1 MRARV
6 QAVAS
11 ELLSGDIRTEPG
23 KAKLIRTREL
33 VKRGW
38 HLVREILINQG
49 QPELALH
56 VSRFGEAMAPPL
68 TEKEQRAAGI
78 LEHARERQI
87 SERPPASR

>member
-1 MRARV
+1 MLPTFRSLLRPLPHQGTRADHGRGLC
-6 QAVAS
+6 S
-11 ELLSGDIRTEPG
+11 HSGAI
-23 KAKLIRTREL
+23 L
-33 VKRGW
+33 RGW